1 MVDTG
6 SRRKRKGSRA
16 DRGSSSRAV
25 RQPVAAPAPVPT
37 PSAPP
42 RRALP
47 ATSAATPTVTATLDR
62 PVARTEPKSGRF
74 QGFVHGSVVMTLA
87 SIAGLGLALLVSVI
101 VRPSLHDFGEY
112 GAVLIS
118 ATFTYALAARI
129 GGRPILYGILAL
141 IFGGTVIMFEDGHFL
156 RGGAAILTAMVTG
169 VLAVMGTVPAV
180 TFPKAARE
188 TMIAVGLSCVGALA
202 VVGYEPRPNLDRFE
216 YVALGLSLALGLLL
230 VYRLGAGLHGLGTRG
245 LVVVMIGSVMLGI
258 GVAYAELLRRY
269 GTPVAVDQLYDA
281 VGWTRRNLGAV
292 PRPIMVF
299 LGIPALVW
307 GCHMRARRRQGWW
320 VCAFGVAGTTAIAC
334 ALINPAASLA
344 EASLTIAYSVV
355 AGLAFGYA
363 VIRIDLAFTGSR
375 STRARREEEAT
386 AVRPEP
392 VRTHA
397 LL

>member
-1 MVDTG
+1 M
-6 SRRKRKGSRA
+6 
-16 DRGSSSRAV
+16 
-25 RQPVAAPAPVPT
+25 PA
-37 PSAPP
+37 
-42 RRALP
+42 
-47 ATSAATPTVTATLDR
+47 AATAAYPTVTATIER
-62 PVARTEPKSGRF
+62 PAYQQPERQTSRF
-74 QGFVHGSVVMTLA
+74 QGFVHGTLVM
-87 SIAGLGLALLVSVI
+87 IVAGVAALGFALLVSAI
-101 VRPSLHDFGEY
+101 VQPSLHDVGEY

-118 ATFTYALAARI
+118 ATYTYALAARI
-129 GGRPILYGILAL
+129 GGRPILYGLLAL
-141 IFGGTVIMFEDGHFL
+141 ILGGTVIMFEDGHFL

-188 TMIAVGLSCVGALA
+188 TLVAAGLSCVGALA

-269 GTPVAVDQLYDA
+269 GTPMAVDQLYQA
-281 VGWTRRNLGAV
+281 VDWTRDNLGAV
-292 PRPIMVF
+292 PRPIMVV

-344 EASLTIAYSVV
+344 EAGLTIAYSVV
-355 AGLAFGYA
+355 AGLVIGYA

-392 VRTHA
+392 ARTHA

>member
-1 MVDTG
+1 MILAG
-6 SRRKRKGSRA
+6 
-16 DRGSSSRAV
+16 
-25 RQPVAAPAPVPT
+25 VAA
-37 PSAPP
+37 
-42 RRALP
+42 L
-47 ATSAATPTVTATLDR
+47 
-62 PVARTEPKSGRF
+62 
-74 QGFVHGSVVMTLA
+74 GF
-87 SIAGLGLALLVSVI
+87 ALLVSAI
-101 VRPSLHDFGEY
+101 VEPSLHKFGGY
-112 GAVLIS
+112 GAVLIT
-118 ATFTYALAARI
+118 ATFTYALAART
-129 GGRPILYGILAL
+129 GGRPILYGLLAL
-141 IFGGTVIMFEDGHFL
+141 LLGGIVIMFEDGHFL
-156 RGGAAILTAMVTG
+156 RGGAAIVTAMVTG

-188 TMIAVGLSCVGALA
+188 TLIAAGLSCVGALA

-216 YVALGLSLALGLLL
+216 YVALGLSLALGLLV

-245 LVVVMIGSVMLGI
+245 TVVVLIGTLMLVI

-269 GTPVAVDQLYDA
+269 GTPVAVDQLYEA
-281 VGWTRRNLGAV
+281 VGWTRRSLGAV
-292 PRPIMVF
+292 PRPIMVL

-334 ALINPAASLA
+334 ALINPATSLG
-344 EASLTIAYSVV
+344 EASLTVAYSVLG
-355 AGLAFGYA
+355 GLAIGYA

-392 VRTHA
+392 ARIHA